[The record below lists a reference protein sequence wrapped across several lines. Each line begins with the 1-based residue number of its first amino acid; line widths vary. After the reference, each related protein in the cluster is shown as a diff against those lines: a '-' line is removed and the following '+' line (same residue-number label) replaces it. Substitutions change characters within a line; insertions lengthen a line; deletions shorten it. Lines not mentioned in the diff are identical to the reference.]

1 MTYLPGESAVARLMR
16 LRRAALLAREAGQ
29 IEEMTRAWLDVEQA
43 LDSLISDLVNQI
55 EALVQAGTPP
65 TQGQLFRLARYH
77 ELLVQAEI
85 EIAKYVT
92 GYLSPQLIE
101 WQEEMI
107 RLGLRDAIEAIE
119 VSYLSAG
126 MFGVNFNRLPVS
138 AVELLVG
145 LAGDGSPLL
154 ELLKSR
160 VIGGPE
166 FAVKVM
172 ETLIRAVALGW
183 NPRKTARMIKD
194 ALTGGLNKALQIART
209 EQLRVMR
216 AASLMQYRES
226 GVVEKYMRLSAK
238 DHLVCPACLFADGR
252 IYDLDVEFEEHPQ
265 GRCVPVPVVIGTPL
279 PVWLTG
285 TEWFLQ
291 QSPQI
296 QVMILGP
303 GRYEAWKKGL
313 FKLED
318 LITRRYNKIWGNSL
332 IPTPLKELVEVD

>member
-1 MTYLPGESAVARLMR
+1 MTILPGESAVARFLR
-16 LRRAALLAREAGQ
+16 LRKAALLAREAGQ
-29 IEEMTRAWLDVEQA
+29 VEEMTRAWLDVERA
-43 LDSLISDLVNQI
+43 LDELINDLANQI
-55 EALVQAGTPP
+55 NALVQAGTPP
-65 TQGQLFRLARYH
+65 TQGQLYRLARYQ
-77 ELLVQAEI
+77 ELLVQAER

-101 WQEEMI
+101 WQEEILRM
-107 RLGLRDAIEAIE
+107 GLRDAIEAIE

-126 MFGVNFNRLPVS
+126 IFGVNFNRLPIS
-138 AVELLVG
+138 AVELMVG

-154 ELLKSR
+154 ELLKER
-160 VIGGPE
+160 VIAGTE
-166 FAVKVM
+166 FAIEVM
-172 ETLIRAVALGW
+172 ETLIEAVALGY
-183 NPRKTARMIKD
+183 NPRKPARLIKD

-238 DHLVCPACLFADGR
+238 DNRVCPACLMADGK

-265 GRCVPVPVVIGTPL
+265 GRCVPVPVVIGVPL
-279 PVWLTG
+279 PTWEFG
-285 TEWFLQ
+285 MDWFKR
-291 QSPQI
+291 QSPNI
-296 QVMILGP
+296 QEAILGK
-303 GRYEAWKKGL
+303 GRYKAWKEGR

>member
-1 MTYLPGESAVARLMR
+1 MTILPGESAVARFLR
-16 LRRAALLAREAGQ
+16 LRKAALLAREAGQ
-29 IEEMTRAWLDVEQA
+29 VEEMTRAWLDVERA
-43 LDSLISDLVNQI
+43 LDGLINDLVNQI
-55 EALVQAGTPP
+55 YDLVQAGTPP

-77 ELLVQAEI
+77 ELLAQAEI
-85 EIAKYVT
+85 EIAKYVS

-101 WQEEMI
+101 WQREI
-107 RLGLRDAIEAIE
+107 ARLGLQSAIEAIE
-119 VSYLSAG
+119 VSYFSAG
-126 MFGVNFNRLPVS
+126 MFGVNFNRLPIS

-154 ELLKSR
+154 ELLKER
-160 VIGGPE
+160 VIAGTE
-166 FAVKVM
+166 FAVEVM
-172 ETLIRAVALGW
+172 ETLIEAVALGY
-183 NPRKTARMIKD
+183 NPRKTARLIKD
-194 ALTGGLNKALQIART
+194 ALTGGLNKALQITRT
-209 EQLRVMR
+209 EQLRIMR
-216 AASLMQYRES
+216 TASLMQYRES

-238 DHLVCPACLFADGR
+238 DNRVCPACLMADGK
-252 IYDLDVEFEEHPQ
+252 IYDLDIEFEEHPQ

-303 GRYEAWKKGL
+303 GRYKAWSEGL

-332 IPTPLKELVEVD
+332 VPTPLKELVEVD